1 MDSRYPAQLQ
11 RFANQYF
18 KTYLKKYLDPASYH
32 ILIEETQTFGREL
45 KKDKWKFNISRDD
58 PITFKNKDSGL
69 QIDIMCKIEGI
80 GNHTEKHNVEF
91 RVRSTTNDDP
101 NVKFHIDQKVPDTP
115 EPWHHLQI
123 EGFNEPRFPYPPM
136 DIILLSEFI
145 LINYFHEVYEDLR
158 KDGGWKKLIINSQT
172 IFQREYY
179 EACRNCI
186 ENNKDVTLM
195 EHLLYHH

>member
-11 RFANQYF
+11 RFANQY
-18 KTYLKKYLDPASYH
+18 LRKYLDPASHH
-32 ILIEETQTFGREL
+32 ILIEEAQTFEREL
-45 KKDKWKFNISRDD
+45 KKDKWKFIISRND

-115 EPWHHLQI
+115 EPWHHLHMA
-123 EGFNEPRFPYPPM
+123 GFKEPRFPYPPM

-145 LINYFHEVYEDLR
+145 LINYFQEVSEDLR
-158 KDGGWKKLIINSQT
+158 KDSGWKKIIIKSQN
-172 IFQREYY
+172 IFQKKYY
-179 EACRNCI
+179 ETCWNCI
-186 ENNKDVTLM
+186 ENHGNTTLM

>member
-1 MDSRYPAQLQ
+1 MDSHYPAQLQ
-11 RFANQYF
+11 RFANQY
-18 KTYLKKYLDPASYH
+18 LNKYLDPASRH
-32 ILIEETQTFGREL
+32 ILIEKAQRFERDL
-45 KKDKWKFNISRDD
+45 KKDKWKFIISRDD

-101 NVKFHIDQKVPDTP
+101 NFKFHIDQKVPDTP
-115 EPWHHLQI
+115 EPWHHLHMA
-123 EGFNEPRFPYPPM
+123 GFKEPRFPYPPM

-145 LINYFHEVYEDLR
+145 LINYFQEVSEDLR
-158 KDGGWKKLIINSQT
+158 KDSGWKKIIIKSQN
-172 IFQREYY
+172 IFQKKYY
-179 EACRNCI
+179 ETCWNCI
-186 ENNKDVTLM
+186 KNNENATLM

>member
-1 MDSRYPAQLQ
+1 MDSHYPAQLQ
-11 RFANQYF
+11 RFANQY
-18 KTYLKKYLDPASYH
+18 LNKYLDPASRH
-32 ILIEETQTFGREL
+32 ILIEKAQRFERDL
-45 KKDKWKFNISRDD
+45 KKDKWKFIISRDD

-91 RVRSTTNDDP
+91 RVRSTTNDEP

-115 EPWHHLQI
+115 EPWHHLHMA
-123 EGFNEPRFPYPPM
+123 GFKEPRFPYPPM

-145 LINYFHEVYEDLR
+145 LINYFQEVSEDLR
-158 KDGGWKKLIINSQT
+158 RDRGWKKLIINSQN
-172 IFQREYY
+172 IFQKEYY
-179 EACRNCI
+179 ETCWNCI
-186 ENNKDVTLM
+186 KNNENATLM